1 MIKNGILHPQLA
13 SLLARFRHV
22 NSIAILDG
30 PFPSYPGVETIELA
44 ITMGWPTIPQVLD
57 EILPFL
63 DVTSLVLANEFEE
76 KVDKQTVEKY
86 INHHKGIPTI
96 KVAHSEFK
104 KLVGQSL
111 GIIHT
116 GDGIPYSSVILR
128 SGF

>member
-22 NSIAILDG
+22 NAIAIVDG
-30 PFPSYPGVETIELA
+30 PFPTYPNVETIELA

-57 EILPFL
+57 EILPYL

-76 KVDKQTVEKY
+76 KVDKQITQRY
-86 INHHKGIPTI
+86 ITHHKNIPTTKI
-96 KVAHSEFK
+96 AHSEFK
-104 KLVGQSL
+104 VQVGKCL

-116 GDGIPYSSVILR
+116 GDGVPYSSVILK
-128 SGF
+128 SG

>member
-22 NSIAILDG
+22 NAIAIVDG
-30 PFPSYPGVETIELA
+30 PFPTYPNVETIELA

-57 EILPFL
+57 EILPYL

-76 KVDKQTVEKY
+76 KVDKQITERY
-86 INHHKGIPTI
+86 IAHHKNIPTTKI
-96 KVAHSEFK
+96 AHSDFK
-104 KLVGQSL
+104 VQVGQCL

-116 GDGIPYSSVILR
+116 GDAVPYSSVILK
-128 SGF
+128 SG

>member
-22 NSIAILDG
+22 NSIAIVDG

-76 KVDKQTVEKY
+76 KVDKQTVEK
-86 INHHKGIPTI
+86 
-96 KVAHSEFK
+96 
-104 KLVGQSL
+104 
-111 GIIHT
+111 
-116 GDGIPYSSVILR
+116 
-128 SGF
+128 